1 MTQLPPLEE
10 AMASKQPSAVNP
22 PASKNLPFAIYIL
35 YLASFLAGLTGL
47 VGVVLAYVNRG
58 TGPAWL
64 ETHLTYQIRTF
75 WIGLLY
81 TIIGFVTTL
90 VIVGWLVLLA
100 TSIWLILR
108 CAKGMSWLDRNEP
121 VPDPY
126 TWGV

>member
-1 MTQLPPLEE
+1 MTQLPPLGDT
-10 AMASKQPSAVNP
+10 MATKDPSAADP

-64 ETHLTYQIRTF
+64 DTHFTYQIRTF
-75 WIGLLY
+75 WIGLVY

-100 TSIWLILR
+100 TSVWLILR
-108 CAKGMSWLDRNEP
+108 CAKGMSWLDRNEA